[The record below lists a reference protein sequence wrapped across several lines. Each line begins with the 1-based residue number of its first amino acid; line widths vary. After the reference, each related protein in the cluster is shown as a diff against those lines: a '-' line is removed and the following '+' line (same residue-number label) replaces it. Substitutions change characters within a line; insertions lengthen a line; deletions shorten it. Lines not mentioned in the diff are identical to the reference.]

1 MKIQG
6 KSKNLIKIVYVIQI
20 FIHWRSFQVE
30 LLSMN
35 RHRKADYYQFVL
47 KKGSFWVEI
56 DVIPFLINKFC
67 YLSQKGYS

>member
-35 RHRKADYYQFVL
+35 RYRKADYYQFVL